1 MKPKANKKVTI
12 LLLNTTMDIVCLFS
26 KLSCKVEH
34 KGGMQLPKSPYLDF
48 SSIISQIIKCD
59 SMHYVHTYRRF

>member
-12 LLLNTTMDIVCLFS
+12 LLLDTTMDIVCLFS

-34 KGGMQLPKSPYLDF
+34 KGGMQLPK
-48 SSIISQIIKCD
+48 
-59 SMHYVHTYRRF
+59 